1 MTAEMVIKN
10 VNASPTKVAM
20 VIKGSDD
27 LAMLDVMKSIC
38 DVLGIIM
45 EAFFNVTICKLPD
58 LRLHQI
64 FMTRLF
70 FNVNIG

>member
-10 VNASPTKVAM
+10 VNASPTNVEM

-38 DVLGIIM
+38 NVFGITM
-45 EAFFNVTICKLPD
+45 ETFFKCDYLQTSRFKVASVIYDAT
-58 LRLHQI
+58 
-64 FMTRLF
+64 
-70 FNVNIG
+70 VY